1 MSVEVC
7 HYRLSLRG
15 KPVGSHTLS
24 TGFRGRTA
32 LLGAKLTVQDRL
44 LNGTV
49 TQESKVH
56 REQFFSFSFQEKTVT
71 PNDSRSF
78 IVEFDVDDGLV
89 KATRGGSDSAA
100 VPYLE
105 PLEDPLGLLY
115 HVRNLGALET
125 PLRVPLLGKTVLV
138 DRLGETTL
146 DTVAGEKAAYA
157 YVLRPGN
164 SYLYVATEPPHP
176 ILLMSQP
183 FEGYPLDASLVRIDA
198 DEPAQAEAPKRRRG
212 SRRRRRKSD
221 PGKANREK

>member
-1 MSVEVC
+1 MSTEVC

-32 LLGAKLTVQDRL
+32 LLGAHLTVQDRL

-56 REQFFSFSFQEKTVT
+56 RDQYFSFSFQEKTVG
-71 PNDSRSF
+71 PADSRSF
-78 IVEFDVDDGLV
+78 SVVFDLEEGLV
-89 KATRGGSDSAA
+89 RATRGGGDSAA

-115 HVRNLGALET
+115 HVRNLGANPLGT
-125 PLRVPLLGKTVLV
+125 DAAPLRVPLLGKTVLV

-146 DTVAGEKAAYA
+146 DTVMGEKTA
-157 YVLRPGN
+157 YVYVLKPGN
-164 SYLYVATEPPHP
+164 NYLYVATEPPHP
-176 ILLMSQP
+176 ILTMSQP
-183 FEGYPLDASLVRIDA
+183 FEGYFLDAQLVRV
-198 DEPAQAEAPKRRRG
+198 DEDQPAPAAAPKRRRG
-212 SRRRRRKSD
+212 SRRRRRK
-221 PGKANREK
+221 K